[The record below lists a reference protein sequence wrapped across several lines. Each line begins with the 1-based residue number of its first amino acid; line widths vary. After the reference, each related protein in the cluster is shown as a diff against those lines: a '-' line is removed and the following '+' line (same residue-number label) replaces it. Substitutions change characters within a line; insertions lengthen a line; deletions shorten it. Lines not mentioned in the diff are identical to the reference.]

1 MDKQNKEKIKR
12 IIDETEGSLIVI
24 NQDAIVMAGR
34 SAELLA
40 LTTMIM
46 KHLHEDFNIKREQ
59 LEETLELSLMSKN
72 EIVDK
77 TIEKLKKIFK

>member
-40 LTTMIM
+40 LNTMIM